1 MRITFL
7 STFPPFRGGIAHF
20 NDRFA
25 EELLA
30 RGHQVRAITFTRQYP
45 ALLFPGRTQK
55 EEGAPIGTPAVEAE
69 PLVDSIG
76 PISWFR
82 TAKRIRRQAPDV
94 VILRYWIGFF
104 APCYWSIVRLVKR
117 GRRPKVIY
125 LVDNFIPH
133 EQRLGETLL
142 RRLAFRVADGCMV
155 LSSVVEAQVRQA
167 YPALP
172 VTCSPHPIYDRF
184 GAAMD
189 PVQARAEL
197 GLPPGAR
204 VLLFFG
210 FIRPYKGL
218 DQLLEAF
225 PKIAAAD
232 PDVHLVV
239 AGECYHG
246 EAELRE
252 QARTSGT
259 ADRIHLHLGY
269 IASERIATFFSASEV
284 LVLPYRSAT
293 QSGIVQIAHHFELPC
308 IVTDVGG
315 LAEVV
320 IEGRTGHVVPA
331 GNKAA
336 LADRVIRF
344 LRERIDMRPGLRDA
358 RKRYQWSTFTESFE
372 RLVDRVK

>member
-1 MRITFL
+1 M
-7 STFPPFRGGIAHF
+7 
-20 NDRFA
+20 
-25 EELLA
+25 
-30 RGHQVRAITFTRQYP
+30 
-45 ALLFPGRTQK
+45 
-55 EEGAPIGTPAVEAE
+55 
-69 PLVDSIG
+69 
-76 PISWFR
+76 
-82 TAKRIRRQAPDV
+82 
-94 VILRYWIGFF
+94 VIFRYWIGFF
-104 APCYWSIVRLVKR
+104 APCYWSIVRMVKR
-117 GRRPKVIY
+117 GGRPKVIY

-133 EQRLGETLL
+133 EQRLGEKLL
-142 RRLAFRVADGCMV
+142 RSLAFRVADGCMV
-155 LSSVVEAQVRQA
+155 LSSVVEAQVQQA

-184 GAAMD
+184 GAAID

-239 AGECYHG
+239 AGECYDG

-252 QARTSGT
+252 QIRTSGT

-269 IASERIATFFSASEV
+269 IASERVATFFSAAEA

-293 QSGIVQIAHHFELPC
+293 QSGIVQIANHFERPC

-315 LAEVV
+315 LSEVV
-320 IEGRTGHVVPA
+320 VEGRTGHVVPP
-331 GNKAA
+331 GNNAA
-336 LADRVIRF
+336 LADRVIHF
-344 LRERIDMRPGLRDA
+344 LHEHIDMRPGLREA
-358 RKRYQWSTFTESFE
+358 RQRFQWSAFAEAFE
-372 RLVDRVK
+372 RLVDRVP